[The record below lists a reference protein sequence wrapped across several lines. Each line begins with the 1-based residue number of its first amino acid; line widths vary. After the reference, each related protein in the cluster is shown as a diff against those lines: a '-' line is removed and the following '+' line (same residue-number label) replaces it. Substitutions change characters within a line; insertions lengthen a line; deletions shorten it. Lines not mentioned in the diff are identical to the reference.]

1 MIIILYGSEPF
12 LAEQKVKEIVEN
24 YKKTQKSGLNLT
36 TFKPENFSLDDF
48 KSAIGTVSMF
58 EEKKLIILKNIFTQ
72 IKDEAKNILKILK
85 DDDIQGSKEIVVVFF
100 EGGAVEKNKDF
111 ESLLKKPN
119 LFQEFKKLE
128 GAKLNGWI
136 KKEFERSGSQIDSKA
151 ILALIQSAGNDMYR
165 LKNEID
171 KLAAYKKVIIDKDV
185 LNMVSAEFHSD
196 IFSVIDAIAKK
207 DKKLS
212 FRILNDHIEHG
223 ESEIYLL
230 SMIVYQFR
238 NLLRVKSLINQEV
251 GADQVV
257 KKTGLHPF
265 VVKKSIDAARLFSLD
280 DLKNI
285 YHKLFD
291 LDLKMKIGSIDSS
304 QALNLFIA
312 EL

>member
-1 MIIILYGSEPF
+1 MIIVLYGSEPF
-12 LAEQKVKEIVEN
+12 LAEQKLKEIIEN
-24 YKKTQKSGLNLT
+24 YKKTQKSGLNLAS
-36 TFKPENFSLDDF
+36 FKADDFSLDDL

-58 EEKKLIILKNIFTQ
+58 EEKKLIVLKNIFTQ
-72 IKDEAKNILKILK
+72 NKDEAKNILKLVK
-85 DDDIQGSKEIVVVFF
+85 DSNIQNSKDVVVVFF
-100 EGGAVEKNKDF
+100 ESDLPDKNKDF
-111 ESLLKKPN
+111 KGLLEKPN
-119 LFQEFKKLE
+119 LFQEFQKLE
-128 GAKLNGWI
+128 GAKLNAWV
-136 KKEFERSGSQIDSKA
+136 KKEFEKMGSQIDLKA
-151 ILALIQSAGNDMYR
+151 IFVLTQSVGADMYR
-165 LKNEID
+165 LKNEIN
-171 KLAAYKKVIIDKDV
+171 KLAAYKKMITDKDV
-185 LNMVSAEFHSD
+185 VDMVPAEFHSD

-212 FRILNDHIEHG
+212 FKILNDHVEHG

-238 NLLRVKSLINQEV
+238 NLIRVKSLIDQ
-251 GADQVV
+251 GASVEQVT

-265 VVKKSIDAARLFSLD
+265 VVKKSMAATRLFSLD
-280 DLKNI
+280 DLKKI

>member
-1 MIIILYGSEPF
+1 MIIVLYGQEPF
-12 LAEQKVKEIVEN
+12 LAEQKLKEIIEN
-24 YKKTQKSGLNLT
+24 YKKTQKSGLNLAS
-36 TFKPENFSLDDF
+36 FKADDFSLDDL

-58 EEKKLIILKNIFTQ
+58 EEKKLIVLKNIFTQ
-72 IKDEAKNILKILK
+72 NKDETKNILKLVK
-85 DDDIQGSKEIVVVFF
+85 DSGIQDSKDVVVVFF
-100 EGGAVEKNKDF
+100 ESDLPEKNKDF
-111 ESLLKKPN
+111 ESLLEKPN
-119 LFQEFKKLE
+119 LFQEFQKLE
-128 GAKLNGWI
+128 GAKLNAWI
-136 KKEFERSGSQIDSKA
+136 KKEFEKMGSQIDPKA
-151 ILALIQSAGNDMYR
+151 IFVLTQSAGTDMHR

-171 KLAAYKKVIIDKDV
+171 KLAAYKKMITDKDV
-185 LNMVSAEFHSD
+185 VDMVPAEFHSD

-212 FRILNDHIEHG
+212 FKILNDHIEHG

-238 NLLRVKSLINQEV
+238 NLIRVKSLIDQ
-251 GADQVV
+251 GASVEQVT

-265 VVKKSIDAARLFSLD
+265 VVKKSIAATRLFSLD
-280 DLKNI
+280 DLKKI